1 MTALPATTSGRAR
14 GPPLVDGEFPLEA
27 GDFAAIAA
35 MLRADSGIALP
46 EAKAVLV
53 YSRLAKRL
61 RILQLASFRDYCA
74 LVSSEGGAQE
84 RRHMLT
90 ALTTNVTRFFR
101 EPHHFEHLRT
111 VALPPLLQAAR
122 TGGRVRVW
130 SAASS
135 TGQEPYSIAMSVL
148 AAMPDAAGF
157 DVKVLAT
164 DIDPTAL
171 AEGRE
176 GRYAEAAMAGIPA
189 ELRQRWFNRD
199 DNGGWRASEG
209 LRALITF
216 RELNLIGQWPMRQAF
231 HAVMCR
237 NVAIYFDDE
246 TQSTLWNR
254 FAPLVEAG
262 GHLYIGHSERVA
274 GPAARCFEHAGLT
287 TYRKRGPGG
296 AS

>member
-1 MTALPATTSGRAR
+1 MTALPATLPGRPR
-14 GPPLVDGEFPLEA
+14 GRPLVEGEFPLEA

-46 EAKAVLV
+46 EAEAVLV

-61 RILQLASFRDYCA
+61 RALGLGSFRHYCA
-74 LVSSEGGAQE
+74 LIAGERGAQE

-122 TGGRVRVW
+122 HGARVRVW
-130 SAASS
+130 SAACS
-135 TGQEPYSIAMSVL
+135 TGQEPYSIAMSL
-148 AAMPDAAGF
+148 LSAMPDAAGF

-164 DIDPTAL
+164 DIDPAAV

-176 GRYAEAAMAGIPA
+176 GRYAEAAMAGITPD
-189 ELRQRWFNRD
+189 LRQRWFNRED
-199 DNGGWRASEG
+199 GGWRASEG
-209 LRALITF
+209 LRHIITF

-246 TQSTLWNR
+246 TQATLWSR

-262 GHLYIGHSERVA
+262 GHLYIGHSERVG

-287 TYRKRGPGG
+287 TYRKRGAGG
-296 AS
+296 AP